1 MRLSELPRVVTTAM
15 LLTCAIPP
23 AVAGQHAAPRP
34 RGPLASFASQHI
46 IVLPVQYLRQDDRL
60 GWGAAIP
67 SDRRYLATVDAE
79 IRYALVQRGLG
90 KLWTFPN
97 QLEREV
103 KRNPTYAPDPYDL
116 AAGWLR
122 YPLKKAPDQ
131 LPDPLASQIR
141 SLIAFEDGAR
151 YLLFPVEVRFAA
163 ADSGRQYAS
172 LRVVVLD
179 ARMSTIVWM
188 GDVGGDPDTKFS
200 PALAVT
206 VAEHLA
212 DLIAAP

>member
-1 MRLSELPRVVTTAM
+1 MASSRMVRLAGAVGIVMCVLA
-15 LLTCAIPP
+15 P
-23 AVAGQHAAPRP
+23 AAGAQRGAPRP
-34 RGPLASFASQHI
+34 QGPLAAFASRHV
-46 IVLPVQYLRQDDRL
+46 IVLPVQYLRQGDSL
-60 GWGAAIP
+60 GWAAAIP
-67 SDRRYLATVDAE
+67 SSRDYLATMDAE

-90 KLWTFPN
+90 KLWTFPK
-97 QLEREV
+97 QLEAEV

-122 YPLKKAPDQ
+122 YPMHKVPDQ
-131 LPDPLASQIR
+131 VPDPLASQLR

-179 ARMSTIVWM
+179 ARLNTIVWM
-188 GDVGGDPDTKFS
+188 GDVGGNPTAKFS